1 MTKNDLGLR
10 EKFLALETELNG
22 EIFERQDEI
31 HSALL
36 ALISHSHHFQYGTPG
51 VGKSFLVDRLVPRIE
66 GLEGDAY
73 FKWLLT
79 KFSTPEELFGG
90 PNLKL
95 FKEEGIYK
103 RITDK
108 KLPVAT
114 VAFLDE
120 ALDLNTPIITPN
132 GWTTVGGLEVGD
144 LVYGADGL
152 PVVVSHLTPIKDDQ
166 PCYEVIFSDG
176 QSIVADGG
184 HNWNIRKSSSHA
196 WQTLTTE
203 QIFNWLQDEDGVF
216 FQTPTNDPVQLPEQ
230 DLAIDPYVLGLW
242 LGNGNVFNGELYI
255 RDEWVDQ
262 TLKLIQERYP
272 EASIRAKTSEHLY
285 AVSMGHTGFR
295 TLLNQGGLINNK
307 FIPDEYLLGSTEQRL
322 ELLRGLCDTDGYLE
336 PQSHCVTFSNTNENI
351 IDGFIQILHSF
362 GIHATK
368 RPTTD
373 KRISP
378 LTGNGYKQCW
388 RVSFRPTPEMDCFP
402 GRGLVINPR
411 VQTTFTK
418 IVDILPVEPRPVR
431 CITVEN
437 EDHLFLVGKNMV
449 VTHNCFKANSAI
461 LNALLKILNEREFDN
476 CNEDPHIPL
485 ITMFGAS
492 NEIPSSKEL
501 EALSDRLHLWHH
513 VKPMQEPSNFVKM
526 LQLEL
531 DPNPPKILSLEDLE
545 EAHGAA
551 SEVAVQDHI
560 YEIFVDLQAE
570 LRTADILVTDR
581 RFHQSIEVIK
591 AEAWLNNH
599 ETTEVFDMKPLM
611 HMLWKDPAHID
622 TVRSIVLGLVDP
634 LEKQIMDLSDNYRKA
649 IAEWERSLL
658 DSDTAPMRTEATMQ
672 MYDKFTKAKKELAE
686 YKESEKST
694 GRYCRSLHE
703 FEGYLKSTALQI
715 RTELGIDD

>member
-10 EKFLALETELNG
+10 EKFLSLESELNG

-103 RITDK
+103 RITAK

-114 VAFLDE
+114 VSMLDE
-120 ALDLNTPIITPN
+120 I
-132 GWTTVGGLEVGD
+132 
-144 LVYGADGL
+144 
-152 PVVVSHLTPIKDDQ
+152 
-166 PCYEVIFSDG
+166 
-176 QSIVADGG
+176 
-184 HNWNIRKSSSHA
+184 
-196 WQTLTTE
+196 
-203 QIFNWLQDEDGVF
+203 
-216 FQTPTNDPVQLPEQ
+216 
-230 DLAIDPYVLGLW
+230 
-242 LGNGNVFNGELYI
+242 
-255 RDEWVDQ
+255 
-262 TLKLIQERYP
+262 
-272 EASIRAKTSEHLY
+272 
-285 AVSMGHTGFR
+285 
-295 TLLNQGGLINNK
+295 
-307 FIPDEYLLGSTEQRL
+307 
-322 ELLRGLCDTDGYLE
+322 
-336 PQSHCVTFSNTNENI
+336 
-351 IDGFIQILHSF
+351 
-362 GIHATK
+362 
-368 RPTTD
+368 
-373 KRISP
+373 
-378 LTGNGYKQCW
+378 
-388 RVSFRPTPEMDCFP
+388 
-402 GRGLVINPR
+402 
-411 VQTTFTK
+411 
-418 IVDILPVEPRPVR
+418 
-431 CITVEN
+431 
-437 EDHLFLVGKNMV
+437 
-449 VTHNCFKANSAI
+449 FKANSAI
-461 LNALLKILNEREFDN
+461 LNALLKILNERQFDN
-476 CNEDPHIPL
+476 CDEDPHIPL
-485 ITMFGAS
+485 TTIFGAS

-570 LRTADILVTDR
+570 LRTADIMVTDR
-581 RFHQSIEVIK
+581 RFHQSIDVIK

-599 ETTEVFDMKPLM
+599 EVAEVFDMKPLM

-634 LEKQIMDLSDNYRKA
+634 LEKQINDLSDNYRKA
-649 IAEWERSLL
+649 ISEWERSLL